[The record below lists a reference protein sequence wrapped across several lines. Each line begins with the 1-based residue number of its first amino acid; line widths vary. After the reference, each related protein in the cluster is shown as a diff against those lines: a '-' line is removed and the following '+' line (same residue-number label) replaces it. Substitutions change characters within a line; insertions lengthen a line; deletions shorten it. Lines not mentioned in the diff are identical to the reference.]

1 MHTLMLLETA
11 TSTSI
16 TLRPSWLTHPRP
28 LESNQIFSSV
38 KASAHNSHSGLT
50 ITILTST
57 WPRLLSRLSRILW
70 LLPLQQTRGG
80 RFTVRYGFMLD
91 RSAEVSNLFI
101 LYLKLL
107 KHSHG
112 YLEQSTYDYS
122 LRANG
127 YKNLVWYN
135 SNVTIYS
142 TRNTI
147 EPMLRGH
154 NCKCR
159 TQRRLSLLL
168 WSCDLNTH

>member
-16 TLRPSWLTHPRP
+16 TLRHSWLTHPRP

-91 RSAEVSNLFI
+91 RSAEVSHLFYTLFEASQAQSWLSWTINLWLQPSSQRLQKSRMVQQQRNDIQHTQHHWTDAQGTQLQVQDSAKVVSIALI
-101 LYLKLL
+101 LR
-107 KHSHG
+107 S
-112 YLEQSTYDYS
+112 
-122 LRANG
+122 
-127 YKNLVWYN
+127 
-135 SNVTIYS
+135 
-142 TRNTI
+142 
-147 EPMLRGH
+147 
-154 NCKCR
+154 
-159 TQRRLSLLL
+159 
-168 WSCDLNTH
+168 